1 LQRQIERDEKSFSF
15 NSDTDIHIV
24 ASLLKVSYYGWLTP
38 FAHLWPRFPVLPERT
53 SGTFIHLPVPKPNP
67 TQSRSWYAIVDSTLL
82 ARVLTSCPASHTANG
97 FVLLQSRIHALP
109 AVHRASLGALL
120 WHLSRVASSSNKN
133 GMGSKNL
140 AFIFAPL
147 VFGDDG
153 FLNSQSQVRCI
164 LFSFSSTQRVSGFRN
179 GDPH

>member
-1 LQRQIERDEKSFSF
+1 MLSREHARVQELQRQVERDEKSFSF
-15 NSDTDIHIV
+15 NSDIDIHIV
-24 ASLLKVSYYGWLTP
+24 ASLLKFYLKE
-38 FAHLWPRFPVLPERT
+38 LPEPLF
-53 SGTFIHLPVPKPNP
+53 TFPYQNRIQH
-67 TQSRSWYAIVDSTLL
+67 SRDL
-82 ARVLTSCPASHTANG
+82 ASHTANG
-97 FVLLQSRIHALP
+97 FVLLQSRIRALP

-153 FLNSQSQVRCI
+153 FLNSQSQGRCI